1 MKRIAR
7 GLLNYF
13 FKGVLV
19 VVPLGAAIFLIYWI
33 ISSVDSALNL
43 SNALGFDAEG
53 KPVYIPGLGILTV
66 VIFIIFAG
74 IIVTNFITDPIKAG
88 FNRWIKRI
96 PLLNFF
102 YSSIKDFTEAF
113 VGDEKKFSE
122 PVLVELNDSG
132 LKQVGFVTHK
142 NLQSIQ
148 LPGEVAV
155 YLPFS
160 YSFAGQV
167 VIVKKEKITPLNM
180 SASEAMKF
188 VVSGGVS
195 GISN

>member
-1 MKRIAR
+1 
-7 GLLNYF
+7 
-13 FKGVLV
+13 
-19 VVPLGAAIFLIYWI
+19 
-33 ISSVDSALNL
+33 
-43 SNALGFDAEG
+43 
-53 KPVYIPGLGILTV
+53 LGILTV
-66 VIFIIFAG
+66 FVIILLAG
-74 IIVTNFITDPIKAG
+74 IIVTNFITDPIKTG

-142 NLQSIQ
+142 NLKRIK

-160 YSFAGQV
+160 YSFAGQL
-167 VIVKKEKITPLNM
+167 VIVKSERITPLNM
-180 SASEAMKF
+180 SASAAMKF
-188 VVSGGVS
+188 AVSGGVS
-195 GISN
+195 GLSD

>member
-1 MKRIAR
+1 MKKIA
-7 GLLNYF
+7 GALLNYF

-33 ISSVDSALNL
+33 ISSVDKALNL
-43 SNALGFDAEG
+43 SSAIVNTKGE
-53 KPVYIPGLGILTV
+53 PIYIPGLGILTV
-66 VIFIIFAG
+66 FVIILLAG
-74 IIVTNFITDPIKAG
+74 IIVTNFITDPIKVG

-122 PVLVELNDSG
+122 PVIVELNDSG
-132 LKQVGFVTHK
+132 LKQIGFVTHK
-142 NLQSIQ
+142 NLKKIK

-160 YSFAGQV
+160 YSFAGQL
-167 VIVKKEKITPLNM
+167 VIVKSEKITPLNM
-180 SASEAMKF
+180 SASAAMKF
-188 VVSGGVS
+188 AVSGGVS
-195 GISN
+195 GLSD